1 MVRVSIRMNFLSVS
15 IHSLTCRPL
24 HIPPLMTGFF
34 SPAVGKFEA
43 GQQKMPSR
51 WGYNGASGVF
61 LPNL

>member
-15 IHSLTCRPL
+15 IHSLTCRPP